1 MKDKEFV
8 TIGQIVTT
16 HGIHGKLRVEYYN
29 DEKTH
34 FFSYRRIFLRDPS
47 GRIESFAVLE
57 ARVHKKLLI
66 VRLEGVNS
74 IDEAERLVGFVVLIE
89 RATLAKLEE
98 GEYYWTDLIGME
110 VVTDEGK
117 PLGRLAEIIR
127 TGGAD
132 VFVVTS
138 GDKEVLIPATEEAIK
153 QVDVDAQRVVVH
165 PIEGLTEDDSV

>member
-8 TIGQIVTT
+8 TIGQIITT

-29 DEKTH
+29 DDKTN
-34 FFSYRRIFLRDPS
+34 FFSYRQVFLRDPS
-47 GRIESFAVLE
+47 GHLESFEVLE
-57 ARVHKKLLI
+57 ARVHKKLLL

-74 IDEAERLVGFVVLIE
+74 IDEAERLLGSAVLVK
-89 RATLAKLEE
+89 RASLAKLEE

-110 VVTDEGK
+110 VITHDGK
-117 PLGRLAEIIR
+117 PLGRVAEIIR

-132 VFVVTS
+132 VFVVTR
-138 GDKEVLIPATEEAIK
+138 GEKEVLIPATEEAIE
-153 QVDVDAQRVVVH
+153 QVDMDAQRVVVH